1 MKRHIVMVGLPGAG
15 KSTVGQLVADRLDAA
30 FVDLDALIVRRMQMP
45 VTRIFGEFGEQK
57 FRELERDAMQSV
69 LDEEPSVI
77 APGGGW
83 IVQEGELERTRDRA
97 FVVYLKVLVTVAA
110 ERADAS
116 GRPLL
121 EGDPLGRMRDLMK
134 EREPWYT
141 RADLEVKN
149 DHRTAEATADEI
161 VEAARARA
169 GW

>member
-1 MKRHIVMVGLPGAG
+1 MKRHLVMVGLPGAG
-15 KSTVGQLVADRLDAA
+15 KSTVGQLVASRLGAG
-30 FVDLDALIVRRMQMP
+30 FVDLDAVIARRMQMP

-57 FRELERDAMQSV
+57 FRELEREAMQSV
-69 LDEEPSVI
+69 LDDEASVI

-83 IVQEGELERTRDRA
+83 VVQEGELERARDRA
-97 FVVYLKVLVTVAA
+97 FIVYLKTLVTIAA
-110 ERADAS
+110 ERAGAS

-121 EGDPLGRMRDLMK
+121 EGDPLERMRQLMK

-149 DHRTAEATADEI
+149 DHRPAEAAADEI
-161 VEAARARA
+161 VQAARTRA